1 MRLGQKSASK
11 NVQKFLRLRR
21 PFTFRVAQIRLV
33 LWNFPNYLQ
42 RIARNDC
49 KLRNGSSYFI
59 LLSFFFFLFDLTKW
73 PKAIIIGIF
82 HSAKIAKISTFTTEI
97 RKLKYERYFYLVF
110 FKHWIITLDNNEMSG
125 NKIFFWKVRI
135 FECYGI

>member
-1 MRLGQKSASK
+1 MQRDFDQSKFLPTIFREKKKYCHGSFPSSVADVRIGRAKLQKLMRLGQKSASK

-49 KLRNGSSYFI
+49 KLRNRSSYFGI
-59 LLSFFFFLFDLTKW
+59 YSFIFFFFSFYIRLTKW
-73 PKAIIIGIF
+73 SKANRNIPF
-82 HSAKIAKISTFTTEI
+82 
-97 RKLKYERYFYLVF
+97 R
-110 FKHWIITLDNNEMSG
+110 
-125 NKIFFWKVRI
+125 
-135 FECYGI
+135 